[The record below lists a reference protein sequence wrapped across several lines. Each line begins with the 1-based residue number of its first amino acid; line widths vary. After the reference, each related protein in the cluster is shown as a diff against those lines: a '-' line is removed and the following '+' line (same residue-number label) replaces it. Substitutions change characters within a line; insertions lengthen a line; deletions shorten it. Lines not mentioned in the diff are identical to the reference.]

1 MARVASLWGPPLAWM
16 MVLFQSSSRSN
27 IGLAGAVPDW
37 ISHATAYLVLSG
49 LLCRA
54 LAGGRKSLSTA
65 GAAFAILLATL
76 YGISDEYHQS
86 YVPGRTA
93 DAADVLKDAGGACLG
108 ALLYRLRVRE

>member
-16 MVLFQSSSRSN
+16 MVLFLLSSRPTL
-27 IGLAGAVPDW
+27 GLAGAVPDW
-37 ISHATAYLVLSG
+37 ITHGTAYLILSG

-54 LAGGRKSLSTA
+54 LAGGRNSVSTA
-65 GAAFAILLATL
+65 GAAFAIVLATL

-93 DAADVLKDAGGACLG
+93 DVADVLKDAGGACLG
-108 ALLYRLRVRE
+108 ALLYRLMVRE